1 MKQQKVGSRSANG
14 NLPYRFIYSLSD
26 SINFNTYRKIFSM
39 LTNKFSLFTFAVL
52 FAVLLNVIAGC
63 NRSPATARVTGTIT
77 FDGKPLA
84 NAGVEFLPEDG
95 SRSSFG
101 GTDANGKYELKFS
114 ASAIGAMPGKH
125 KVVIRTAASEPDPEN
140 PNAAKEKLPARYNT
154 NSELTAE
161 LKGGSNVVDFDLK
174 P

>member
-1 MKQQKVGSRSANG
+1 
-14 NLPYRFIYSLSD
+14 
-26 SINFNTYRKIFSM
+26 
-39 LTNKFSLFTFAVL
+39 
-52 FAVLLNVIAGC
+52 
-63 NRSPATARVTGTIT
+63 
-77 FDGKPLA
+77 
-84 NAGVEFLPEDG
+84 
-95 SRSSFG
+95 
-101 GTDANGKYELKFS
+101 
-114 ASAIGAMPGKH
+114 MPGKH